1 MPTAN
6 VNLANNL
13 VSGTIG
19 IVSGIRPC
27 DAGGMPTVV
36 MVKFLV
42 LVSWAD
48 GSVCRCRLWKLQEVE
63 VETCVHRFF
72 KSQGR

>member
-6 VNLANNL
+6 VNLANNY

-36 MVKFLV
+36 MVKFHGYWGL
-42 LVSWAD
+42 S
-48 GSVCRCRLWKLQEVE
+48 
-63 VETCVHRFF
+63 
-72 KSQGR
+72 